1 MPALE
6 DTSEPDDMS
15 GGFRWIIPNWSKI
28 RSNKHRSERFVV
40 GGFSWQLLVFPQGNS
55 CDHLS
60 VYLDVAEPDSLPLG
74 WAQYAQFSLAV
85 ECQNDETKHLKKETN
100 HTFEGRECDW
110 GFTQFAPLSDITDPS
125 MAIWSTTPSSS
136 RAN

>member
-15 GGFRWIIPNWSKI
+15 GGFRWIIPNWSTI

-60 VYLDVAEPDSLPLG
+60 VYLDVAEPDSYLWVG
-74 WAQYAQFSLAV
+74 RSTHSSL
-85 ECQNDETKHLKKETN
+85 
-100 HTFEGRECDW
+100 W
-110 GFTQFAPLSDITDPS
+110 
-125 MAIWSTTPSSS
+125 PSSV
-136 RAN
+136 RMTRRNT